1 MAEPSDAIPPEFRE
15 AFHTA
20 VAEYHGWRPGED
32 EPEVSLDRRA
42 VKISDICNRV
52 MDYNDP
58 MPPGLVFL
66 LNKDIYID
74 PTDGARTIRTETAA
88 GTCSNSLTTR
98 NAEHRRLE
106 ESHRNR

>member
-1 MAEPSDAIPPEFRE
+1 MAEPSDAIPPELRE
-15 AFHTA
+15 TFHTA
-20 VAEYHGWRPGED
+20 VAEYHSWRPGED
-32 EPEVSLDRRA
+32 EPEVSLDRRS

-66 LNKDIYID
+66 LNKEIYID
-74 PTDGARTIRTETAA
+74 PTDWNRD
-88 GTCSNSLTTR
+88 NSYGNGGRHLLKLIDYR
-98 NAEHRRLE
+98 NGEHRRLE